1 MPKPKLLDQ
10 VREVLRLRHYSIRT
24 EEAYVQVIRR
34 FILYHQKRHPR
45 DMGVD
50 EIRQYL
56 SHLAIDAKVAASTQN
71 VALCALLFLYRQV
84 LAIDLPFIENI
95 ERAKRPKRV
104 PVVLTPQEVRRVLA
118 NLQGTHLMMASLL
131 YGAGLRLMEC
141 LRLRVKDLDFQYQ
154 QITVRDGK
162 GERDRRTLLPPP
174 LIEPLQRHLARVK
187 LQHEDDVRAGHGAVW
202 LPYALERKYPSAP
215 TDWLWQYVFPSA
227 KLSKDPRTGVTRR
240 HHSSEDRFQRVVAQA
255 IKHAGIMKRASCHTF
270 RHSFATHLLEAG
282 YDIRTIQELLGHA
295 DLSTTMI
302 YTHVLNKGGKGVKS
316 PLEQWRTDTTSF

>member
-1 MPKPKLLDQ
+1 MSKSLLLDE
-10 VREVLRLRHYSIRT
+10 VRKVIRLLHYSIRT
-24 EEAYVQVIRR
+24 EEAYVQTIRR
-34 FILYHQKRHPR
+34 FILYHHKRHPR

-56 SHLAIDAKVAASTQN
+56 SHLATDGNVAASTQN

-84 LAIDLPFIENI
+84 LEIDLPLIENV

-104 PVVLTPQEVRRVLA
+104 PVVFTPGEVRRVLA
-118 NLQGTHLMMASLL
+118 NIHGTHLMMASLL

-141 LRLRVKDLDFQYQ
+141 VRLRVKDLDFQYK

-162 GERDRRTLLPPP
+162 GERDRRSILPQP

-187 LQHEDDVRAGHGAVW
+187 LQHQEDVLASQGAVY

-215 TDWLWQYVFPSA
+215 TDWLSQYVFPST

-240 HHSSEDRFQRVVAQA
+240 HHTSEDRFQRVVAQA
-255 IKHAGIMKRASCHTF
+255 IRQAGIAKRASCHTL

-295 DLSTTMI
+295 DLATTMI

-316 PLEQWRTDTTSF
+316 PLEL